1 MKQTIIFLLALVVVF
16 ASCKTEVDLN
26 APYKNTTI
34 IFGLLDPDPNGDG
47 ISNVLDTQWIKI
59 NKTFLGEGDNNAY
72 AAIRDSSEYKD
83 EDFVRKVVERIQNGE
98 VKAEYELISETMSNR
113 SLNGI
118 FYGPEQTVYYF
129 VPIDNSPD
137 GDEIIG
143 LDQNSEYRISL
154 EFTDGRVVTA
164 TTKVVNSGSLYVET
178 PMPNTA
184 IILANLTSTP
194 GVYNYVS
201 EATVKWKP
209 LENVS
214 IYDVRLR
221 FHFTEKIYN
230 SEEDAASGNSPV
242 STKEDSLDY
251 FIGSKTEDDVNGTQ
265 SLKLTYDGRGFFS
278 FLQNNLVANPLIR
291 RVIGNYNQSASPART
306 ECFEVVIT
314 MGNSDL
320 RSYIDVNSPATG
332 VVQERPIY
340 SNVSNG
346 IGLFASRSTRILKNL
361 PLLPV
366 SPVPPNPGTQEAL
379 ILGAYT
385 AGLRFCDPNP
395 GASSNLRCP

>member
-1 MKQTIIFLLALVVVF
+1 MKQTSILFFALVVFF

-47 ISNVLDTQWIKI
+47 SSTALDTQWIKI

-72 AAIRDSSEYKD
+72 AAIRDSSEYKE

-98 VKAEYELISETMSNR
+98 VTAEYELISKTMSNR

-118 FYGPEQTVYYF
+118 FYGPEQTVYFF
-129 VPIDNSPD
+129 VPLVSSPNPNPHV
-137 GDEIIG
+137 G
-143 LDQNSEYRISL
+143 LDQNSEYRIVL

-164 TTKVVNSGSLYVET
+164 TTKVVNSGSLT
-178 PMPNTA
+178 WGFPMPNTA
-184 IILANLTSTP
+184 IILANLTQTV
-194 GVYNYVS
+194 GVFNYVS
-201 EATVKWKP
+201 EATVRWSP
-209 LENVS
+209 VPNVS

-221 FHFTEKIYN
+221 FHYTEKRYAS
-230 SEEDAASGNSPV
+230 SEDVVSGNPI
-242 STKEDSLDY
+242 STKKDSVDY

-265 SLKLTYDGRGFFS
+265 QLKLTYDGRGFFS
-278 FLQNNLVANPLIR
+278 FLQNNLAANPLIR
-291 RVIGNYNQSASPART
+291 RVIGNYNQSVAPART
-306 ECFEVVIT
+306 ECFDVVIT

-346 IGLFASRSTRILKNL
+346 IGLFASRSTRILRNL

-366 SPVPPNPGTQEAL
+366 SPAPPNPGTQEAL
-379 ILGAYT
+379 ILGEYT
-385 AGLRFCDPNP
+385 QGLYFCDPNP
-395 GASSNLRCP
+395 GASSNLRCQ

>member
-1 MKQTIIFLLALVVVF
+1 MKQTSILFFALAVIF

-47 ISNVLDTQWIKI
+47 LSNALDTQWIKI

-83 EDFVRKVVERIQNGE
+83 EDFVRKVVERIENGE
-98 VKAEYELISETMSNR
+98 VTAEYELIPKTMSNR

-118 FYGPEQTVYYF
+118 FYGPEQTVYFF
-129 VPIDNSPD
+129 VPLVSSPNPNPHV
-137 GDEIIG
+137 G
-143 LDQNSEYRISL
+143 LDQNSEYRIVL

-164 TTKVVNSGSLYVET
+164 TTKVVNSGSLT
-178 PMPNTA
+178 WGFPMPNTA
-184 IILANLTSTP
+184 IILANLTQTV
-194 GVYNYVS
+194 GVFNYVS
-201 EATVKWKP
+201 EATVRWSP
-209 LENVS
+209 VPNVS
-214 IYDVRLR
+214 VYDVRLR
-221 FHFTEKIYN
+221 FHFTEKRFA
-230 SEEDAASGNSPV
+230 SAEDVVSGNPV
-242 STKEDSLDY
+242 STKKDSLDY

-265 SLKLTYDGRGFFS
+265 QLKLTYDGRGFFS
-278 FLQNNLVANPLIR
+278 FLQNNLAANPLIR
-291 RVIGNYNQSASPART
+291 RVIGNYNQSVAPART
-306 ECFEVVIT
+306 ECFDLVIT

-340 SNVSNG
+340 SNVNNG
-346 IGLFASRSTRILKNL
+346 IGLFASRSTRILKGL

-366 SPVPPNPGTQEAL
+366 PPVPPNPGTQQAL
-379 ILGAYT
+379 ILGEYT
-385 AGLRFCDPNP
+385 QDLNFCDSNP
-395 GASSNLRCP
+395 GAPDDLRCQ